1 LGEEFAVSGAQL
13 QTHSDPEELRRLNHE
28 LKQLPGV
35 EAISNRRD
43 LVENI
48 TDTLLQNQYVFIS
61 VLVTF
66 AGVIFFGSIVNAS
79 MVNLAER
86 QREVATFR
94 ALGYSQWSIGA
105 MFLRESMITNMFG
118 AVLGLPMGFFLMWLT
133 AWAYENDLMRFPVVT
148 APWVWIYTLGLAVLF
163 ALLAHAVVQWRINTM
178 NYLEALKVKE

>member
-1 LGEEFAVSGAQL
+1 
-13 QTHSDPEELRRLNHE
+13 
-28 LKQLPGV
+28 
-35 EAISNRRD
+35 
-43 LVENI
+43 
-48 TDTLLQNQYVFIS
+48 
-61 VLVTF
+61 VLVAF

-105 MFLRESMITNMFG
+105 MFLRESMITNMTG

-133 AWAYENDLMRFPVVT
+133 ARAYENDLMRLPVVT
-148 APWVWIYTLGLAVLF
+148 APWVWVYTLGLAVLF
-163 ALLAHAVVQWRINTM
+163 ALLAHGVVQWRINTM